1 MFSLY
6 FRTNPILISILVGC
20 LILVS
25 LLSTGVPSAR
35 ALTLEEEQKL
45 GEQVVRE
52 VEAKFTVIRDPLLLN
67 YLNRIGQEILQ
78 KSGSNLYPFR
88 FYLLK
93 DPQLNA
99 FSVPGGHIFV
109 TTGIVEVMDSEGEL
123 AGLLGH
129 EIAHVT
135 SRHISKRMEREKKI
149 NLATMAAVLAS
160 IFAGDP
166 RIASAV
172 ITSSMATGISL
183 SLKYSRED
191 EEEADNYGFKYM
203 TRDGYNPE
211 EMAVL
216 LGKLRKWGAFGSEV
230 IPPYLLTHPG
240 IGERV
245 EQIESLKK
253 YYASQGPW
261 TKDSSPEFRRF
272 QVLLLAKYGNPQRA
286 RDRFRQW
293 NTGPQAEFWVH
304 YGLGWVNLRENDYEG
319 AIGEFETALVLKPH
333 DPFVLR
339 DLGQAYLV
347 KGNLDLAVKNLGQA
361 ALINPQDSLAAFYL
375 GRAYLAQGKNTLA
388 LENFQR
394 AVRLGTEGEEVFQY
408 LGTAYGNLG
417 DLAQAHYNL
426 GRFFQRRGDAGKAV
440 FHYKTALKYADNNPE
455 LKGTLEKEVKNLASD
470 KDKKKEEKPKTP
482 EVEPPPGPSWPLP
495 PRPRS

>member
-1 MFSLY
+1 MWPSRKLFQNMACFLAGWLCFSL
-6 FRTNPILISILVGC
+6 LIGG
-20 LILVS
+20 
-25 LLSTGVPSAR
+25 STAAL

-78 KSGSNLYPFR
+78 KTGSIPYPFR

-135 SRHISKRMEREKKI
+135 SRHIAKRMEREKKI
-149 NLATMAAVLAS
+149 SLATMAAVLAS

-166 RIASAV
+166 RIATAV

-216 LGKLRKWGAFGSEV
+216 LSKLRKWGGAFGSEA
-230 IPPYLLTHPG
+230 IPSYLLTHPG
-240 IGERV
+240 IGER
-245 EQIESLKK
+245 IEHIQGLKK
-253 YYASQGPW
+253 YYESQGPW
-261 TKDSSPEFRRF
+261 EKTSSPEFRRF
-272 QVLLLAKYGNPQRA
+272 QILLLAKYGNPQRA

-293 NTGPQAEFWVH
+293 NSGPQAEFWVH
-304 YGLGWVNLRENDYEG
+304 YGLGWLNLRDNHFEG
-319 AIGEFETALVLKPH
+319 AIGEFEKALALKPY

-347 KGNLDLAVKNLGQA
+347 KGDLSQAVKNLSQA
-361 ALINPQDSLAAFYL
+361 ALVNPQDAIAAFYL
-375 GRAYLAQGKNTLA
+375 GRAYLEQGNNSLA

-394 AVRLGTEGEEVFQY
+394 AVRLGTEGDEVFQY

-417 DLAQAHYNL
+417 ELAQAHYNL
-426 GRFFQRRGDAGKAV
+426 GLYFQRRGETGKAV
-440 FHYKTALKYADNNPE
+440 FHYKTALKYADRNPE
-455 LKGTLEKEVKNLASD
+455 LKGTLEKEVKNLSS
-470 KDKKKEEKPKTP
+470 DKKKEEKPNPP
-482 EVEPPPGPSWPLP
+482 EPETQPGPSWPLP

>member
-1 MFSLY
+1 MFSKFL
-6 FRTNPILISILVGC
+6 FCLRLGILS
-20 LILVS
+20 LILFGVS
-25 LLSTGVPSAR
+25 PWVPVFYAANPVY

-52 VEAKFTVIRDPLLLN
+52 VEARFTVIRDPLLLN

-78 KSGSNLYPFR
+78 KTGSIPYPFR

-135 SRHISKRMEREKKI
+135 ARHIAKRMEREKKI
-149 NLATMAAVLAS
+149 NLASMAAILAS

-166 RIASAV
+166 RIATAV
-172 ITSSMATGISL
+172 ITSSLATGISL

-211 EMAVL
+211 EMSVL

-230 IPPYLLTHPG
+230 IPAYLLTHPG
-240 IGERV
+240 IGDRI
-245 EQIESLKK
+245 EQIEGLKK
-253 YYASQGPW
+253 YYENQGPW
-261 TKDSSPEFRRF
+261 KRTSSEDFRRF
-272 QVLLLAKYGNPQRA
+272 QILLLAQYGNPQRA
-286 RDRFRQW
+286 RNRFQQMDQEHSSPSW
-293 NTGPQAEFWVH
+293 IH
-304 YGLGWVNLRENDYEG
+304 YGRGWVNLREKNLEG
-319 AIGEFETALVLKPH
+319 AVDEFQKALSLKPH
-333 DPFVLR
+333 DPYILR
-339 DLGQAYLV
+339 DLGQTYLQ
-347 KGNLDLAVKNLGQA
+347 KSDLNSAIQYLSQA
-361 ALINPQDSLAAFYL
+361 SLMNPGDSNAAFYL
-375 GRAYLAQGKNTLA
+375 GRSYLEKGDNPLA

-394 AVRLGTEGEEVFQY
+394 ALKMGAESDEVFQY
-408 LGTAYGNLG
+408 LGKVYGNLG
-417 DLAQAHYNL
+417 DLGPAHYNL
-426 GRFFQRRGDAGKAV
+426 GRFFQRRGQTDKAV
-440 FHYKTALKYADNNPE
+440 FHFKTALKYLDKNPE
-455 LKGTLEKEVKNLASD
+455 LKGTVQSEIKKLAPS
-470 KDKKKEEKPKTP
+470 KEEKPKPTP
-482 EVEPPPGPSWPLP
+482 EK
-495 PRPRS
+495 

>member
-1 MFSLY
+1 MTDSSKFLFCSRLG
-6 FRTNPILISILVGC
+6 ILF
-20 LILVS
+20 LILFGVS
-25 LLSTGVPSAR
+25 PWVPVFCAANPVY

-52 VEAKFTVIRDPLLLN
+52 VEARFTMIRDPLLLN

-78 KSGSNLYPFR
+78 KTGSIPYPFR

-135 SRHISKRMEREKKI
+135 ARHIAKRMEREKKI
-149 NLATMAAVLAS
+149 NLASMAAILAS

-172 ITSSMATGISL
+172 ITTSLATGISL

-211 EMAVL
+211 EMSVL
-216 LGKLRKWGAFGSEV
+216 LGKLRKWGGFGSEV
-230 IPPYLLTHPG
+230 IPAYLLTHPG
-240 IGERV
+240 IGERI
-245 EQIESLKK
+245 EQIEGLKK
-253 YYASQGPW
+253 YYESQGPW
-261 TKDSSPEFRRF
+261 TRASSEDFRRF
-272 QVLLLAKYGNPQRA
+272 QLLLLAQYGDPQRA
-286 RDRFRQW
+286 RNRFQ
-293 NTGPQAEFWVH
+293 QMDQEKSSSIWVH
-304 YGLGWVNLRENDYEG
+304 YGRGWVSLREKNLEG
-319 AIGEFETALVLKPH
+319 AVNEFQKALSLKPH
-333 DPFVLR
+333 DPYILR
-339 DLGQAYLV
+339 DLGQTYLQ
-347 KGNLDLAVKNLGQA
+347 KNDLNSAIQYLSQA
-361 ALINPQDSLAAFYL
+361 SLMNPGDSNAAFYL
-375 GRAYLAQGKNTLA
+375 GRSYLEKGDNPLA

-394 AVRLGTEGEEVFQY
+394 ALKMGAESDEVFQY
-408 LGTAYGNLG
+408 LGKVYGNLG
-417 DLAQAHYNL
+417 ELGPAHYNL
-426 GRFFQRRGDAGKAV
+426 GRFFQRRGQTDKAV
-440 FHYKTALKYADNNPE
+440 FHYRTALKYLDKNPE
-455 LKGTLEKEVKNLASD
+455 LKGTVESEVKKLAPA
-470 KDKKKEEKPKTP
+470 KEEKPKPAP
-482 EVEPPPGPSWPLP
+482 EKKIGPGFQPG
-495 PRPRS
+495 R

>member
-1 MFSLY
+1 MGI
-6 FRTNPILISILVGC
+6 NPTPTSKIILSKAILTGF
-20 LILVS
+20 LILVL
-25 LLSTGVPSAR
+25 LLSLGSSAAL

-67 YLNRIGQEILQ
+67 YLNRLGQEILQ
-78 KSGSNLYPFR
+78 KSGSIPYPFR

-135 SRHISKRMEREKKI
+135 ARHIAKRMEREKKI
-149 NLATMAAVLAS
+149 SLATMAAVLAS

-172 ITSSMATGISL
+172 ITSSLATGISL

-216 LGKLRKWGAFGSEV
+216 LSKLRKWGAFGSEA

-240 IGERV
+240 IGDRI

-253 YYASQGPW
+253 YYEKQGPW
-261 TKDSSPEFRRF
+261 IKASSPEFRRF
-272 QVLLLAKYGNPQRA
+272 QVLLLAKYGNPLRA

-293 NTGPQAEFWVH
+293 NSGPQAEFWIH
-304 YGLGWVNLRENDYEG
+304 YGQGWLNLRDNNFEG
-319 AIGEFETALVLKPH
+319 AIDEFEKALVLKPH
-333 DPFVLR
+333 DSFVLR

-361 ALINPQDSLAAFYL
+361 ALVNPQDPMAAFYL
-375 GRAYLAQGKNTLA
+375 GRAYLEQGNNSLA

-394 AVRLGTEGEEVFQY
+394 AVRLGTEGDEVFQY

-426 GRFFQRRGDAGKAV
+426 GRFFQRRGDLGKAV
-440 FHYKTALKYADNNPE
+440 FHYKTALKHAEKNPE
-455 LKGTLEKEVKNLASD
+455 LKGTLEKEVKSLTS
-470 KDKKKEEKPKTP
+470 DKKKEEKPKP
-482 EVEPPPGPSWPLP
+482 EPETQPGPSWPLP

>member
-1 MFSLY
+1 M
-6 FRTNPILISILVGC
+6 
-20 LILVS
+20 
-25 LLSTGVPSAR
+25 
-35 ALTLEEEQKL
+35 TLEEEQKL

-67 YLNRIGQEILQ
+67 YLNRIGQQLLQ
-78 KSGSNLYPFR
+78 KTGSIPYPFR

-135 SRHISKRMEREKKI
+135 SHHIAKRLEREKKI
-149 NLATMAAVLAS
+149 SLATMAAALAS

-166 RIASAV
+166 RIATAV

-216 LGKLRKWGAFGSEV
+216 LGKLRKWGAFGSEA

-253 YYASQGPW
+253 YYESQGPW
-261 TKDSSPEFRRF
+261 KRASSSEFRRF
-272 QVLLLAKYGNPQRA
+272 QVLLMAKYGNPQRA

-293 NTGPQAEFWVH
+293 DQETQSAFWVH
-304 YGLGWVNLRENDYEG
+304 YGQGWLNLRDNNFEG
-319 AIGEFETALVLKPH
+319 AIAEFEKALTLKPY

-339 DLGQAYLV
+339 DLGQAHLT
-347 KGNLDLAVKNLGQA
+347 KGDLTAAVKNLGQA
-361 ALINPQDSLAAFYL
+361 ALVNPQDSIAAFYL
-375 GRAYLAQGKNTLA
+375 GRAYLEQGNSNLA
-388 LENFQR
+388 LENFKR
-394 AVRLGTEGEEVFQY
+394 AMRLGAEGDEVYQY
-408 LGTAYGNLG
+408 LGDRLRQSGG
-417 DLAQAHYNL
+417 
-426 GRFFQRRGDAGKAV
+426 
-440 FHYKTALKYADNNPE
+440 
-455 LKGTLEKEVKNLASD
+455 
-470 KDKKKEEKPKTP
+470 
-482 EVEPPPGPSWPLP
+482 PGPSPL
-495 PRPRS
+495 

>member
-1 MFSLY
+1 MFYKFY
-6 FRTNPILISILVGC
+6 FCLRLGILS
-20 LILVS
+20 LILFGVS
-25 LLSTGVPSAR
+25 PWTPGFTAANPVY

-52 VEAKFTVIRDPLLLN
+52 VEARFTLIRDPLLLN

-78 KSGSNLYPFR
+78 QTGPIPYPFR

-93 DPQLNA
+93 DPQVNA

-135 SRHISKRMEREKKI
+135 ARHIAKRMEREKKI
-149 NLATMAAVLAS
+149 SLATMAAVLAS

-172 ITSSMATGISL
+172 IAGSLATGISL

-230 IPPYLLTHPG
+230 IPAYLLTHPG
-240 IGERV
+240 IGERI
-245 EQIESLKK
+245 EQIEGLKR
-253 YYASQGPW
+253 YYESQGPW
-261 TKDSSPEFRRF
+261 TRASSEDFRRF
-272 QVLLLAKYGNPQRA
+272 QILLLAQYGDPQRA
-286 RDRFRQW
+286 RNRFQQMDQENSSPAW
-293 NTGPQAEFWVH
+293 IH
-304 YGLGWVNLRENDYEG
+304 YGRGWVNLREKNLEG
-319 AIGEFETALVLKPH
+319 AVREFQKALALKPH
-333 DPFVLR
+333 DPNFLR
-339 DLGQAYLV
+339 DLGQTYLQ
-347 KGNLDLAVKNLGQA
+347 KSDPNSAIQYLSQA
-361 ALINPQDSLAAFYL
+361 SLMNPRDSNAAFYL
-375 GRAYLAQGKNTLA
+375 GRSYLEKGDNPLA

-394 AVRLGTEGEEVFQY
+394 ALNMGAESEEIFQY
-408 LGTAYGNLG
+408 LGRVYGNLG
-417 DLAQAHYNL
+417 DLGPAHYNL
-426 GRFFQRRGDAGKAV
+426 GRFFQRRGQIDKAV
-440 FHYKTALKYADNNPE
+440 FHYKTALKYLDKDPE
-455 LKGTLEKEVKNLASD
+455 LKGTVEKEVKKLTPA
-470 KDKKKEEKPKTP
+470 KEEKPNPAP
-482 EVEPPPGPSWPLP
+482 ENKKGPSFRPGPAF
-495 PRPRS
+495 RG

>member
-1 MFSLY
+1 
-6 FRTNPILISILVGC
+6 
-20 LILVS
+20 
-25 LLSTGVPSAR
+25 
-35 ALTLEEEQKL
+35 
-45 GEQVVRE
+45 
-52 VEAKFTVIRDPLLLN
+52 
-67 YLNRIGQEILQ
+67 
-78 KSGSNLYPFR
+78 
-88 FYLLK
+88 LK

-109 TTGIVEVMDSEGEL
+109 TTGIVEVMDTEGEL

-135 SRHISKRMEREKKI
+135 SRHIAKRMEREKKI
-149 NLATMAAVLAS
+149 SLATMAAVLAS

-203 TRDGYNPE
+203 TRDGYNPG

-240 IGERV
+240 IGERI

-253 YYASQGPW
+253 YYEKQGPW
-261 TKDSSPEFRRF
+261 AKESSPEFRRF
-272 QVLLLAKYGNPQRA
+272 QILLLAKYGNPQRA
-286 RDRFRQW
+286 RERFRQW
-293 NTGPQAEFWVH
+293 NSGPQAEFWVH
-304 YGLGWVNLRENDYEG
+304 YGLGWLNLRDNNFEG
-319 AIGEFETALVLKPH
+319 ALGEFEKALVLKPH

-339 DLGQAYLV
+339 DLGQTYLV
-347 KGNLDLAVKNLGQA
+347 KGSPDLAIKNLGQA
-361 ALINPQDSLAAFYL
+361 ALVNPQDSLTSFYL
-375 GRAYLAQGKNTLA
+375 GRAYLEQGNNALA

-394 AVRLGTEGEEVFQY
+394 AVRLGTEGDEIFQY

-417 DLAQAHYNL
+417 DLAQAHYYL
-426 GRFFQRRGDAGKAV
+426 GRYFQRRGEMGKAG
-440 FHYKTALKYADNNPE
+440 FHYKTALRYADKNPE
-455 LKGTLEKEVKNLASD
+455 LKGILEKEVKTLTSE
-470 KDKKKEEKPKTP
+470 KKKEEQPKKPET
-482 EVEPPPGPSWPLP
+482 ETPPGPSWPLP

>member
-1 MFSLY
+1 MISKFFFCLRLGILSL
-6 FRTNPILISILVGC
+6 ILIG
-20 LILVS
+20 VS
-25 LLSTGVPSAR
+25 PWVPVFNTANPVY

-78 KSGSNLYPFR
+78 KTGSIPYPFR

-135 SRHISKRMEREKKI
+135 ARHIAKRMEREKKI
-149 NLATMAAVLAS
+149 SLATMAAVLAS
-160 IFAGDP
+160 IFVGDP

-172 ITSSMATGISL
+172 LSTSLATGISL

-240 IGERV
+240 IGERL
-245 EQIESLKK
+245 EQIEGLKK
-253 YYASQGPW
+253 YYESQGPW
-261 TKDSSPEFRRF
+261 TRASSEDFRRF
-272 QVLLLAKYGNPQRA
+272 QILLLAQYGDPQRA
-286 RDRFRQW
+286 RNRFQQMDEENSSTTW
-293 NTGPQAEFWVH
+293 IH
-304 YGLGWVNLRENDYEG
+304 YGRGWVNLREKNLEG
-319 AIGEFETALVLKPH
+319 AVNEFQKALGLKPH
-333 DPFVLR
+333 DPFILR
-339 DLGQAYLV
+339 DLGQTYLQ
-347 KGNLDLAVKNLGQA
+347 KSDLNSAIQYLSQA
-361 ALINPQDSLAAFYL
+361 SLLNPGDPNAPFYL
-375 GRAYLAQGKNTLA
+375 GRAYLEKGNNPLA

-394 AVRLGTEGEEVFQY
+394 ALKMGAESDEVFQY
-408 LGTAYGNLG
+408 LGKVYGNLG
-417 DLAQAHYNL
+417 DLGPAHYNL
-426 GRFFQRRGDAGKAV
+426 GRFFQRRGQIDKAV
-440 FHYKTALKYADNNPE
+440 FHFKTALKYLDKDPE
-455 LKGTLEKEVKNLASD
+455 LKSTVEKEVKKLTPS
-470 KDKKKEEKPKTP
+470 KEEKPKPTS
-482 EVEPPPGPSWPLP
+482 ELF
-495 PRPRS
+495 RSKPALRGLG